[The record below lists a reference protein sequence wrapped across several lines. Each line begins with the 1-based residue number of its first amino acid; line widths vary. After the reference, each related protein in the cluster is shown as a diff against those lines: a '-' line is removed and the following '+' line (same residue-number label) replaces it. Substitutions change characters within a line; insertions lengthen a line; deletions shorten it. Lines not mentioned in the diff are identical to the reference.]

1 MLPSAAQAAAAAAAA
16 AAGRSIM
23 ECMQSL
29 PATLTSHLGA
39 LWLCS
44 AGSRRDSSDRHQ

>member
-1 MLPSAAQAAAAAAAA
+1 MLPSAAHAAAAA
-16 AAGRSIM
+16 AAGRIIAKR
-23 ECMQSL
+23 MQKV

-44 AGSRRDSSDRHQ
+44 AGSRRGSSDRHQ